1 MFGANAQTRVSV
13 ICIGSID
20 CHDCITWTAVD
31 PEKKVDSRVCNWKK
45 LQISRLILLMSQ
57 KIVAQKLNGI
67 VFKFLIILY
76 VLRVEKSALT
86 NLKGLIRLKLDIT

>member
-1 MFGANAQTRVSV
+1 
-13 ICIGSID
+13 
-20 CHDCITWTAVD
+20 
-31 PEKKVDSRVCNWKK
+31 
-45 LQISRLILLMSQ
+45 MSQ